1 MDINYTEVIKEH
13 IEKGGP
19 SYKLGKETLLEMC
32 NKLGINTIS
41 DFWDVLIKSQRMYCD
56 RNFWNHEYSPCL
68 DSEGDHVAYGR
79 DEIAKALGKEEKDVT
94 CHDICEVCGSCAHIN
109 QIDARLFYYLADLM
123 DDRKL
128 TLDNEE
134 PQNT

>member
-1 MDINYTEVIKEH
+1 MDINLTEVIKEH

-41 DFWDVLIKSQRMYCD
+41 DFWDVLIKSQRLYCTM
-56 RNFWNHEYSPCL
+56 NFWEHEYSPCM
-68 DSEGDHVAYGR
+68 DSEGRYVAYGR
-79 DEIAKALGKEEKDVT
+79 DEIAKALGKGEKDVT

-123 DDRKL
+123 DDKKL
-128 TLDNEE
+128 TLDDE